1 MYALPDTVAVVL
13 PLATYPVVSNI
24 TYLPSRQPLTS
35 IAASSTYLYLPPP
48 EPRPSQN
55 RRDSKASDN
64 HIPRP
69 CHLNSLEHKEINN
82 ICQHELHD
90 SCRKEP
96 PGAAII
102 SWCCRYQTSTLVLC
116 CGLVG
121 WGVFF
126 PC

>member
-24 TYLPSRQPLTS
+24 TYLHSRQPLTS

-48 EPRPSQN
+48 DPRPSQI
-55 RRDSKASDN
+55 RRYSKASDN

-69 CHLNSLEHKEINN
+69 CHLISLELVVINN

-102 SWCCRYQTSTLVLC
+102 SWCCRYQTSTPDQR
-116 CGLVG
+116 CG
-121 WGVFF
+121 
-126 PC
+126 